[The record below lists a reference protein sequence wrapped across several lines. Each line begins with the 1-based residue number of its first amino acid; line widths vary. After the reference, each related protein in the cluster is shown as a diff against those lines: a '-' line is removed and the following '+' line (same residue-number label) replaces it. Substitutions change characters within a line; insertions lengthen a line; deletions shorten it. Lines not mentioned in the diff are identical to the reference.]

1 MSFDLGLNVVEVD
14 GRATPSIQPA
24 ATSVTGFVIRSQR
37 GVEGDVVR
45 VTNWSQFL
53 ERFGS
58 YLRGAYGAY
67 AVRGFFD
74 NGGAT
79 AYITRVVNTTAGT
92 ATAATITS
100 NPGPWAL
107 APGGELT
114 FDTNLSGAPVTAT
127 FDASGAVLVGGTG
140 PFNLDEAG
148 AGRTLALTVNGAARG
163 PYQFDAADFGGGLGA
178 ATAAEVA
185 AVLNREFPGIQA
197 FVDPGDDQLRI
208 RSDRRGT
215 GATLATGGSA
225 AGELGLGADA
235 SGSGN
240 VADIDAVTPAEAR
253 ATIASALEPA
263 PLGFSVTVDDERI
276 TIEHPSTGADQTI
289 QVVADAADT
298 PTAFGFDTDPHAGTG
313 GDPAVEA
320 TAAGATIGD
329 LAVGAG
335 YRGRPDRGAWGNDL
349 RVEIVAN
356 GAAFDLIVY
365 RGDDDDRVT
374 LETWPGLSM
383 DSAASN
389 FAESI
394 VNDEVAGSKYIT
406 VNATGAAVPP
416 PTPPTP
422 LEDGDDGQFPPGTDT
437 NAYAG
442 AFARFE
448 TINIQ
453 LLCCPESAEPDVV
466 SAGLG
471 HAANLGDRMY
481 VGHTPFNNDMGAA
494 LTYGSQFQANK
505 VYGALY
511 FPWIQINDPI
521 GSRIWV
527 PPTGH
532 LLGVYARTERERGI
546 WKAPAGNA
554 ALVQGALDVRY
565 HITNRDHTALVKEGS
580 VNAVRFIAG
589 QGIVVDSS
597 RTLSTNPL
605 WIYVNVR
612 LLFNFVKSS
621 LMGGLRWTVQ
631 EPNTSDLWNKV
642 KFNSVT
648 PFLLGLWRRGAFGP
662 GAPDD
667 VFTVKVDAENNT
679 PADIQQGRLNIEV
692 YFYPSR
698 PAETIVITVGQQEGG
713 ATASES

>member
-1 MSFDLGLNVVEVD
+1 MSGAPLT
-14 GRATPSIQPA
+14 ATFNA
-24 ATSVTGFVIRSQR
+24 
-37 GVEGDVVR
+37 
-45 VTNWSQFL
+45 
-53 ERFGS
+53 
-58 YLRGAYGAY
+58 
-67 AVRGFFD
+67 
-74 NGGAT
+74 GGAT
-79 AYITRVVNTTAGT
+79 LTG
-92 ATAATITS
+92 
-100 NPGPWAL
+100 GP
-107 APGGELT
+107 
-114 FDTNLSGAPVTAT
+114 
-127 FDASGAVLVGGTG
+127 G
-140 PFNLDEAG
+140 PFNLEDAG
-148 AGRTLALTVNGAARG
+148 AGRSLTLTVNGVARG
-163 PYQFDAADFGGGLGA
+163 PHQFDAADFAGGLGA

-185 AVLNREFPGIQA
+185 AVLNREYPGIQS
-197 FVDPGDDQLRI
+197 FVDPGDNRLRV

-215 GATLATGGSA
+215 GAALAAGGSA
-225 AGELGLGADA
+225 AAELGLGANT
-235 SGSGN
+235 SGTGN

-253 ATIASALEPA
+253 AIIASVLEPA
-263 PLGFSVTVDDERI
+263 PLGFSVTVDEGRI
-276 TIEHPSTGADQTI
+276 FIEHPNTGTDQTI
-289 QVVADAADT
+289 QAVADAAN
-298 PTAFGFDTDPHAGTG
+298 TAASFGFDTDPHAGTG
-313 GDPAVEA
+313 GDPAQEA
-320 TAAGATIGD
+320 TAASATFGD
-329 LAVGAG
+329 LAVSAG
-335 YRGRPDRGAWGNDL
+335 YRGQADRGAWGNDL
-349 RVEIVAN
+349 RIQTVVN
-356 GAAFDLIVY
+356 GASFDLTVY

-383 DSAASN
+383 DAAASN
-389 FAESI
+389 FAEAI
-394 VNDEVAGSKYIT
+394 INDEIAGSKYI
-406 VNATGAAVPP
+406 VVEATGTAVPP
-416 PTPPTP
+416 ATAPTP
-422 LEDGDDGQFPPGTDT
+422 LEDGDDGEFPPGMDT
-437 NAYAG
+437 NAYAA

-453 LLCCPESAEPDVV
+453 LLCCPESAEADVV
-466 SAGLG
+466 SAGLS
-471 HAANLGDRMY
+471 HAANLGDRMF
-481 VGHTPFNNDMGAA
+481 VGHTPFSNDLGAA
-494 LTYGSQFQANK
+494 LTYGKQFQANK

-662 GAPDD
+662 GTPDQ

-679 PADIQQGRLNIEV
+679 PADIQQGRLNVEV
-692 YFYPSR
+692 FFYPSR